1 MQNHSNENFTSAWTF
16 PNFKNSLKMKVI
28 IALAL
33 VATLALALALPQL
46 ERGSPLAPSGVSSS
60 IFQAWL
66 ITNDNFPVPFQMFEM
81 TENLAAP
88 PVDLSVPAVFL
99 PLAIPINEEPQEPR
113 LTPRPRIVKNNGTSV
128 A

>member
-1 MQNHSNENFTSAWTF
+1 
-16 PNFKNSLKMKVI
+16 MKFI
-28 IALAL
+28 IVLAL

-46 ERGSPLAPSGVSSS
+46 ERGSPLAPSGVSAGISS
-60 IFQAWL
+60 SYL
-66 ITNDNFPVPFQMFEM
+66 ITKYFLSVPFQMFEM